1 MVIKKSDW
9 LISHHLSYRTT
20 VSFFLLLCIT
30 VLPKIDP
37 LACLVVKKADC

>member
-20 VSFFLLLCIT
+20 VSFFAVMHNGFT
-30 VLPKIDP
+30 QN
-37 LACLVVKKADC
+37 